1 MITNDVAVKT
11 ACLCSRGPSSVR
23 PPALIAFWLTDGPF
37 YLLMVTAVMFCV
49 GLTLLAYAPEVV
61 RARDQS

>member
-1 MITNDVAVKT
+1 M
-11 ACLCSRGPSSVR
+11 R

-37 YLLMVTAVMFCV
+37 YLLMVTAVTFCV